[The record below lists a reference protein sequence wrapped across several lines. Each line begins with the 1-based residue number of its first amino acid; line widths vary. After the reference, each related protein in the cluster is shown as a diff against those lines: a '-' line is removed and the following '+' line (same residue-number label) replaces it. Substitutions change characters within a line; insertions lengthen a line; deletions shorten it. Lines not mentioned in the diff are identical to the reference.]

1 MACHEPNFQA
11 QTAASGSDPAPP
23 MTLPEL
29 ERFFDEETR
38 LYQSMARDM
47 GIHPE

>member
-1 MACHEPNFQA
+1 MRSSQLSLN
-11 QTAASGSDPAPP
+11 SVDPAPP
-23 MTLPEL
+23 MTLSEL